1 MATSLLNNFKGK
13 LFWRIFIGL
22 WLSSALLLIVPAWLF
37 SQIAQRTLPPNMQAR
52 IESIILANA
61 RSALLEYRV
70 GGQVLFE
77 TALAKYEDQLETKI
91 YIFTTSGKPL
101 LESIDSSEASPYLER
116 LLRGH
121 ETGLEVVESSRR
133 TFVTARWLTLETQRY
148 AVIGYFRVPDV
159 PAINIILPSLWPVL
173 MASLL
178 IAGFGSA
185 FAARALVSPIYQL
198 QSVTRRFAAGH
209 LGERIGPSLKFRHD
223 EFSDLGNDFD
233 WMAEKLAILI
243 DDKQRLMRDIS
254 HELRSPLARIR
265 LALALTSK
273 PDKYKSALQSIDRD
287 IDHMDMLI
295 GEILQL
301 AKLEHSNF
309 QRQLDVLDLRELC
322 EEIVEQSQ
330 MEANSKQQLLRLKD
344 GSSVQQRGDGLLLHR
359 AIENIVRNALQHTPN
374 GSEIWLDVRLSP
386 DATMTEVVISDNG
399 PGVPAN
405 ALNQLCEP
413 FFRIEGGHGKGC
425 GLGLSIA
432 SRVVELHSGILWIET
447 TNATGG
453 LKVVISLPYKSIS

>member
-1 MATSLLNNFKGK
+1 
-13 LFWRIFIGL
+13 
-22 WLSSALLLIVPAWLF
+22 
-37 SQIAQRTLPPNMQAR
+37 
-52 IESIILANA
+52 
-61 RSALLEYRV
+61 
-70 GGQVLFE
+70 
-77 TALAKYEDQLETKI
+77 
-91 YIFTTSGKPL
+91 
-101 LESIDSSEASPYLER
+101 
-116 LLRGH
+116 
-121 ETGLEVVESSRR
+121 
-133 TFVTARWLTLETQRY
+133 
-148 AVIGYFRVPDV
+148 
-159 PAINIILPSLWPVL
+159 
-173 MASLL
+173 
-178 IAGFGSA
+178 
-185 FAARALVSPIYQL
+185 QL

-273 PDKYKSALQSIDRD
+273 PDKYESALQSIDRD
-287 IDHMDMLI
+287 IDRMDMLI
-295 GEILQL
+295 GEILLL

-344 GSSVQQRGDGLLLHR
+344 GHSVQQRGDGLLLHR

-405 ALNQLCEP
+405 MLNQLCEP
-413 FFRIEGGHGKGC
+413 FFRIEGGHGKGS

-432 SRVVELHSGILWIET
+432 SRVVELHSGILRIERA
-447 TNATGG
+447 NARGG
-453 LKVVISLPYKSIS
+453 LKVVISLPHKFIS